1 VNGKPYSVAGAAGNT
16 LLQMLRD
23 DLHLLDATQC
33 TDSTCGSCMVM
44 LDGVPVMSCLVPAPR
59 AHHADIVAGTA
70 G

>member
-1 VNGKPYSVAGAAGNT
+1 
-16 LLQMLRD
+16 LQMLRD

-33 TDSTCGSCMVM
+33 TGSACGLCMVM

-59 AHHADIVAGTA
+59 AHHADIVAGMA